1 MKQYFGD
8 VVSLPT
14 HSNYCPL
21 SHEKSP
27 NDRIQ
32 GSGDEYVLG
41 ARPGARYVLLF
52 IFRLFIHDR
61 ERKQVHKPSVSF
73 VAILD

>member
-1 MKQYFGD
+1 MIHNYNGGSMKQYFGD

-14 HSNYCPL
+14 HTNYCPP
-21 SHEKSP
+21 SHEGSP

-41 ARPGARYVLLF
+41 ARVY
-52 IFRLFIHDR
+52 I
-61 ERKQVHKPSVSF
+61 
-73 VAILD
+73 